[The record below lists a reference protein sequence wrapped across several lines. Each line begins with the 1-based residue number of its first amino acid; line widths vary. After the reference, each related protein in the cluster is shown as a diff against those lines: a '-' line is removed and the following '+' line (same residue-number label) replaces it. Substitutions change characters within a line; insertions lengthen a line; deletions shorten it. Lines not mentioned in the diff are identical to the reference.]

1 MKEAF
6 SSWQF
11 CNLVETLENRAA
23 KFEKLIG
30 YLHIAQSYVVES
42 EKPIFDDINFAIL
55 SLPKI
60 LQADNVNEYIRYETL
75 LNSLVEQYADYYLAQ
90 YLKCRL
96 SHSDALKKETLMTS
110 NNKRICDIIKDA
122 EFLTKTEYD
131 NWINRITSLK
141 EADQTLTKQKVK
153 EEPYHEFNLREYY
166 DKPSYSV
173 RELVDQLE
181 TILDKWSKA
190 MRSIFKDPSVKANL
204 EVLDPI
210 SRDLVEQF
218 KDGEIDITVDNAL
231 KLRRLIGE
239 LSKGFE
245 RIEIVSEDFRKVF
258 SKPLRPEEAIET
270 FQKHVDE
277 LCSGK
282 ERSKVRIIIK

>member
-1 MKEAF
+1 
-6 SSWQF
+6 
-11 CNLVETLENRAA
+11 
-23 KFEKLIG
+23 
-30 YLHIAQSYVVES
+30 
-42 EKPIFDDINFAIL
+42 
-55 SLPKI
+55 
-60 LQADNVNEYIRYETL
+60 
-75 LNSLVEQYADYYLAQ
+75 
-90 YLKCRL
+90 
-96 SHSDALKKETLMTS
+96 
-110 NNKRICDIIKDA
+110 
-122 EFLTKTEYD
+122 
-131 NWINRITSLK
+131 
-141 EADQTLTKQKVK
+141 
-153 EEPYHEFNLREYY
+153 
-166 DKPSYSV
+166 
-173 RELVDQLE
+173 
-181 TILDKWSKA
+181 